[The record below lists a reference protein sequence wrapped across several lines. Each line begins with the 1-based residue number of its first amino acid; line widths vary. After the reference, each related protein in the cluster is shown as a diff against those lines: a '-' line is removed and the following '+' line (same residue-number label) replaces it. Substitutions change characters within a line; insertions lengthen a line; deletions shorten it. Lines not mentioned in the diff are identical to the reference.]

1 MTHPRRAARDP
12 LKGATRA
19 AWQSQLRRV
28 HGWDTCSGE
37 VDLYCFY
44 LAKRFLVS
52 ASASQKAATA

>member
-19 AWQSQLRRV
+19 AWQSQFRRV
-28 HGWDTCSGE
+28 HGFCTRSGE
-37 VDLYCFY
+37 IGLYCFY

-52 ASASQKAATA
+52 ASASQKALSA